1 MARAAFYLIVDGRYL
16 PIALG
21 LATRLVDLWK
31 IDVHVFLEDKT
42 VMDRPAGVGS
52 RIFVHLNALDGL
64 RPPDLPET
72 HNWPA
77 IVYDRVFAPR
87 FLQDYDRLIY
97 LDADIYPLHV
107 DPSLLTV
114 DLPSGLGAVQDTAS
128 IGFSPHAAKLD
139 RPAWCAS
146 IGLDSDRYFNSGVLV
161 IDRKTWNRIDFPAQL
176 TRYMARY
183 ADAVRMPDQDFL
195 NYLFQGRW
203 TEFSPAVNFQKAIF
217 NYGYER
223 TFPPVFVHFS
233 SFQKPWLKP
242 DSPQSP
248 HGQFFPLFQQ
258 MIRDGGHD
266 PALVQ
271 SGRPESIMRRLRKTS
286 REWLSRRGV
295 STRKEARQRQEWQER
310 ARHLSA
316 GFRGDLKS
324 SRYAD
329 TTVRDIDTINPD
341 LSFDGQYL
349 RRPLMITLQ
358 ENA

>member
-42 VMDRPAGVGS
+42 IMDRPAGVGS

-107 DPSLLTV
+107 DSLLLTV

-310 ARHLSA
+310 ARLLSV

-329 TTVRDIDTINPD
+329 TTVRDIDPINPD

>member
-107 DPSLLTV
+107 DPLLLTV

-310 ARHLSA
+310 ARLLSV

-329 TTVRDIDTINPD
+329 TTVRDIDPINPD